1 MTALQQP
8 LLAPRV
14 SDARKNRAHKLFDDA
29 IRERNSD
36 NLRYAVYA
44 LGRAICEDPAQ
55 RTYAKEFL
63 ATLSSPA
70 IKRPS
75 WFSGVFKGFGL
86 SRKMEKAMRESRWDD
101 VLSIATQLAPFRPQN
116 RDLLL
121 ALSQACVGLK
131 CYDSA
136 VVYLRFAHKLW
147 PHDLTVNRH
156 CGRVLGKVGMIDE
169 AVGCWHRVKEHL
181 PHDTEALTE
190 MGYLTTKKILG

>member
-1 MTALQQP
+1 MNAVHHPVLTPQ
-8 LLAPRV
+8 V
-14 SDARKNRAHKLFDDA
+14 SEARQNRARKFFDDA
-29 IRERNSD
+29 IRERNGD
-36 NLRYAVYA
+36 NLRYAIYA

-55 RTYAKEFL
+55 RHYAKEFL

-70 IKRPS
+70 MRKPS
-75 WFSGVFKGFGL
+75 WFSGLFKRIGL
-86 SRKMEKAMRESRWDD
+86 NRKMEQAISESRWADA
-101 VLSIATQLAPFRPQN
+101 LATATQLAPFRPQN
-116 RDLLL
+116 RAVFL

-147 PHDLTVNRH
+147 PHDLTVNRY

-181 PHDTEALTE
+181 PHDSEALTE
-190 MGYLTTKKILG
+190 MCRLTTKKVLG